1 MIWTMIV
8 GPKLCCSLKVIK
20 HIMCEHVV
28 TPYHTET
35 EEWDMFMIEP
45 PQYFRFTSQQ
55 EFLISEPVRLW
66 ARSSECSGGRE
77 AQMQRVTSGVTIG
90 LGGGRLVH
98 FLVGKD
104 NSRCCRWVLE

>member
-45 PQYFRFTSQQ
+45 P
-55 EFLISEPVRLW
+55 PVFPFHITAGILDLR
-66 ARSSECSGGRE
+66 ACQ
-77 AQMQRVTSGVTIG
+77 A
-90 LGGGRLVH
+90 LGT
-98 FLVGKD
+98 KQ
-104 NSRCCRWVLE
+104 